1 MLKLAVTTSLRNAKY
16 MGEVAY
22 GRDELPDNGREVVA
36 QKWTAV
42 VSESDDLALTTVNDS
57 TYGSSFKDGEMRISL
72 LRSPA
77 YSAHPLGDWP
87 YLPDDMLRPRID
99 QGERKFTFW
108 FKFGTVGERMASIA
122 REAQVHNEKPM
133 VQWFSPSGQGVYSK
147 AFATLS
153 NNTVQIT
160 TIKQAEDDQSWI
172 IRLFEPT
179 GQKQKTQLRIKTG
192 KTIRKNITLQPF
204 EIKTLKLDVASSTM
218 VETNLMEE

>member
-1 MLKLAVTTSLRNAKY
+1 MNYKSVVEDIFETLNITEPKIDVYLIAKSLG
-16 MGEVAY
+16 MS
-22 GRDELPDNGREVVA
+22 
-36 QKWTAV
+36 
-42 VSESDDLALTTVNDS
+42 VSEESLDDDISGFLYVKSGKAVIAVNKED
-57 TYGSSFKDGEMRISL
+57 L
-72 LRSPA
+72 
-77 YSAHPLGDWP
+77 
-87 YLPDDMLRPRID
+87 
-99 QGERKFTFW
+99 

-218 VETNLMEE
+218 VKTNLMEE